1 MLALP
6 AQFIELLLSVRADGI
21 HANCHLGN
29 VGAFR
34 LRHNGHPPVKVMWS
48 SRYWFKRESATPKTV
63 GVKKNVTRFLIA
75 DSTPS
80 DEVQETGLQ
89 QTTTNVRRGRNLQEF
104 ARVTVLTRARDI
116 RRTHQLCPDLA
127 YVIGTKYGH
136 CMTRFNFLKPLHEC
150 LSQRHPV
157 LPIVAVILAT
167 MLWFWLDAEVFA
179 LLQGLLL
186 VLMVTGRTAQS
197 NHETPEN
204 LSLLELPFALARDV
218 DAFARYKSMSQ
229 SLARISRA
237 LDPIYRELAMESLD
251 DTNRRIHTL
260 ADGLLTFE
268 GTETWRLVYE
278 RLLRSPGLYQ
288 YRSVAWI
295 QSAAY
300 WQDEPGRKSMA
311 VNFELQ
317 CSGQVAIE
325 RIAIIADELWPPG
338 DVWPAETLRQW
349 IQEIGRAHV

>member
-1 MLALP
+1 MT
-6 AQFIELLLSVRADGI
+6 LLDYL
-21 HANCHLGN
+21 
-29 VGAFR
+29 
-34 LRHNGHPPVKVMWS
+34 K
-48 SRYWFKRESATPKTV
+48 PKT
-63 GVKKNVTRFLIA
+63 TW
-75 DSTPS
+75 
-80 DEVQETGLQ
+80 
-89 QTTTNVRRGRNLQEF
+89 
-104 ARVTVLTRARDI
+104 
-116 RRTHQLCPDLA
+116 RTD
-127 YVIGTKYGH
+127 
-136 CMTRFNFLKPLHEC
+136 
-150 LSQRHPV
+150 RHSV
-157 LPIVAVILAT
+157 VPIVAVILTA

-186 VLMVTGRTAQS
+186 VLVVTGRTARSIQ
-197 NHETPEN
+197 EVPED

-218 DAFARYKSMSQ
+218 DTFARYKSMSQ

-237 LDPIYRELAMESLD
+237 LDPIYRELALESLD

-260 ADGLLTFE
+260 ADGLLIFE

-278 RLLRSPGLYQ
+278 RLLRSPGLYL

-317 CSGQVAIE
+317 SSGQVTIE

-338 DVWPAETLRQW
+338 DVWPVETLRQW
-349 IQEIGRAHV
+349 IQEQHTRGIKISFVRASAIVAEPELLADIGIYGSRAVGTQELDEQARTIRFRLLFDFSSVAAAEDRWNRLAVYSESFASYLDRYEIGR

>member
-1 MLALP
+1 M
-6 AQFIELLLSVRADGI
+6 
-21 HANCHLGN
+21 
-29 VGAFR
+29 
-34 LRHNGHPPVKVMWS
+34 M
-48 SRYWFKRESATPKTV
+48 
-63 GVKKNVTRFLIA
+63 
-75 DSTPS
+75 
-80 DEVQETGLQ
+80 
-89 QTTTNVRRGRNLQEF
+89 
-104 ARVTVLTRARDI
+104 
-116 RRTHQLCPDLA
+116 
-127 YVIGTKYGH
+127 
-136 CMTRFNFLKPLHEC
+136 RFNFLNPHRKW
-150 LSQRHPV
+150 
-157 LPIVAVILAT
+157 LPNRYSAIQIVAVIFT
-167 MLWFWLDAEVFA
+167 GMLWCWLDAEVFA

-186 VLMVTGRTAQS
+186 VLIVTGRTTRSFQQ
-197 NHETPEN
+197 TPED

-218 DAFARYKSMSQ
+218 DTFARYKSISQ

-237 LDPIYRELAMESLD
+237 LDPIYRELALESLD

-278 RLLRSPGLYQ
+278 RLLRSPGLYL

-317 CSGQVAIE
+317 YSGQVTIE

-338 DVWPAETLRQW
+338 DVWPVETLRQW
-349 IQEIGRAHV
+349 IQEQHTRGIKISFVRASAIVAEPELLADIGIYGSRAVGTQELDEQARTIRFRLLFDFSSVAAAEDRWNRLSVYSESFASYLDRYEIGR